1 MRPRRGRRPRRG
13 GPARPQRQVT
23 QARQDAAR
31 DQAGLRAAF
40 EARIAAA
47 EQARAAL
54 QARAEQAEAE
64 AGEARAAAQQA
75 DARLT
80 AALAAKAAA
89 EQDAVA
95 AHEAA
100 QARVAQ
106 AERAAEDQA
115 GQAES
120 RARNAGQ
127 DAAQAREAAQAAR
140 AELDRAR
147 EAAGRQVT
155 QARQDAARDQAGLR
169 AAFEARI
176 AAAEDAR
183 AALQARAEHAEAEL
197 QRARAEGDKRPARPP
212 RDSPQ
217 GPRAAGAPREP
228 ERRATRT
235 ADNPPPLSS
244 WRTSALCSDFE
255 NLATGYQAAWHEPH
269 AFEMPDPA
277 LGSAAGALLPRRAA
291 ELAPLIL
298 AEKARHLSR
307 APGSG
312 YARHRPDDH
321 RPPRA
326 RLLEA
331 TSRTAPSED
340 QVAACP
346 RPTAPSGQH
355 VPRPATAPISRS
367 RLPGSSANQDS
378 GLADGQRLADAAGLV
393 HGQIRGPGSGHA
405 RAGALAPLLLTMIEG
420 C

>member
-1 MRPRRGRRPRRG
+1 M
-13 GPARPQRQVT
+13 T
-23 QARQDAAR
+23 QARQTPRGTRPGCERRSKPGSRRPKTPGPPCRPAPSTPRLSCSVPAR
-31 DQAGLRAAF
+31 
-40 EARIAAA
+40 
-47 EQARAAL
+47 
-54 QARAEQAEAE
+54 
-64 AGEARAAAQQA
+64 
-75 DARLT
+75 
-80 AALAAKAAA
+80 
-89 EQDAVA
+89 
-95 AHEAA
+95 
-100 QARVAQ
+100 RVT
-106 AERAAEDQA
+106 R
-115 GQAES
+115 
-120 RARNAGQ
+120 
-127 DAAQAREAAQAAR
+127 
-140 AELDRAR
+140 
-147 EAAGRQVT
+147 
-155 QARQDAARDQAGLR
+155 
-169 AAFEARI
+169 
-176 AAAEDAR
+176 
-183 AALQARAEHAEAEL
+183 
-197 QRARAEGDKRPARPP
+197 RPARPP

-235 ADNPPPLSS
+235 ADNPPLSS
-244 WRTSALCSDFE
+244 WRTSALCSDLE

-312 YARHRPDDH
+312 YARHGPDDH

-331 TSRTAPSED
+331 TSRTAPSDD

-378 GLADGQRLADAAGLV
+378 GLAHGQRLADAAGLV
-393 HGQIRGPGSGHA
+393 HGADPPARIRTC
-405 RAGALAPLLLTMIEG
+405 AGRALAPLLLTMIEG